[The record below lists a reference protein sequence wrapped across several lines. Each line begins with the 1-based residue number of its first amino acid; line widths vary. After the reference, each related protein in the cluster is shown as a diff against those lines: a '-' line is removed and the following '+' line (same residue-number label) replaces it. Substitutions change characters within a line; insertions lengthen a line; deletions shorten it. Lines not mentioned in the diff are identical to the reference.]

1 MPINPGIAG
10 FQELYSIKD
19 EWNTMKTIKIFLAS
33 SNELKRDRE
42 QFEIEINRKNKAWHK
57 KGIFL
62 HLEIWEDLS
71 SRMSSTRSQDEYN
84 KKIKESDIFVLLACN
99 KVGMYTAE
107 EFDTAFGAFKATSKP
122 FIFTWFKNPTTSTE
136 PSLQEFKEKLA
147 ALGHFYSTY
156 TNSDDLW
163 NQFNKE
169 LERLELAEFKKNES
183 INAIIVNNQG
193 ADIKNQFNGG
203 TFNNPIFR

>member
-1 MPINPGIAG
+1 
-10 FQELYSIKD
+10 
-19 EWNTMKTIKIFLAS
+19 MKTVKIFLAS
-33 SNELKRDRE
+33 SNELKHDRK
-42 QFEIEINRKNKAWHK
+42 QFEIEINHKNKAWAQ

-62 HLEIWEDLS
+62 HLEIWEELS

-84 KKIKESDIFVLLACN
+84 KKIKEADIFILLACN

-122 FIFTWFKNPTTSTE
+122 FIFTWFREPTTAPE
-136 PSLQEFKEKLA
+136 PSLQAFKEKLA
-147 ALGHFYSTY
+147 ALKHFFSVY

-169 LERLELAEFKKNES
+169 LELLEIANFKKNKFATRTTTQGKKSVYIENAGDIT
-183 INAIIVNNQG
+183 INIE
-193 ADIKNQFNGG
+193 
-203 TFNNPIFR
+203 

>member
-1 MPINPGIAG
+1 
-10 FQELYSIKD
+10 
-19 EWNTMKTIKIFLAS
+19 MKTIKIFLAS
-33 SNELKRDRE
+33 SNELKHDRE
-42 QFEIEINRKNKAWHK
+42 QFEIEINRKNKAWQK

-71 SRMSSTRSQDEYN
+71 SKMSSTRSQDEYN

-107 EFDTAFGAFKATSKP
+107 EFDTAFGAFKATKKP
-122 FIFTWFKNPTTSTE
+122 FIFTWFKEPTTTTE
-136 PSLQEFKEKLA
+136 PSLQAFKNNLA
-147 ALGHFYSTY
+147 ALGHFYATY
-156 TNSDDLW
+156 IDSNDLW

-169 LERLELAEFKKNES
+169 LERLELAEFKKNEF
-183 INAIIVNNQG
+183 INTIIVNNQG

>member
-1 MPINPGIAG
+1 
-10 FQELYSIKD
+10 
-19 EWNTMKTIKIFLAS
+19 MKTINIFLAS
-33 SNELKRDRE
+33 SNELKRDRD
-42 QFEIEINRKNKAWHK
+42 QFEIEINRKNKTWHS

-84 KKIKESDIFVLLACN
+84 KKIKESDMFVLLACN

-122 FIFTWFKNPTTSTE
+122 FIFTWFREPTATPE
-136 PSLQEFKEKLA
+136 PSLQEFKTKLA
-147 ALGHFYSTY
+147 ALGHFHATYS
-156 TNSDDLW
+156 NSDDLW

-169 LERLELAEFKKNES
+169 LERLESAGFEKNEF

-193 ADIKNQFNGG
+193 ADIKNQFIGG